1 MSGCQ
6 SCRTQSRGN
15 PTNHIHC
22 SYKFLVLRRVKRKVQ
37 KEEVQRKKQEEKEK
51 VLRMREKL
59 SQIRKEKNVKGSSE
73 RVEKRR
79 LGRLPE
85 MQQQIQQQQRPQQ
98 QQQVSYFDSDFTC
111 LDSEEPTVVIDTGMF
126 SVKVRQPLR

>member
-1 MSGCQ
+1 M
-6 SCRTQSRGN
+6 
-15 PTNHIHC
+15 
-22 SYKFLVLRRVKRKVQ
+22 LRRVKRKVQ

-59 SQIRKEKNVKGSSE
+59 SQIRKEKNVNGSSE

-79 LGRLPE
+79 LGRLSE
-85 MQQQIQQQQRPQQ
+85 RKKSEIQQQMEAQERPPPQR
-98 QQQVSYFDSDFTC
+98 QVDMSRFDSDFTC

-126 SVKVRQPLR
+126 SVKVRQPLS